1 MRDKW
6 SAYRMNED
14 YRLIRSKR
22 KSVAVCVDEKSQVIV
37 RAPIKMSV
45 KCIEDFLDRHLT
57 WIEKQKNL
65 RETELQ
71 TVTYLTNEEIQS
83 LKEKAKEFLLQR
95 VTYYSSIMAV
105 SPTGIKITSANGRWG
120 SCSWKNSL
128 CFPYKIMLLPEELI
142 DYIVVHELAHIREKN
157 HSKNFYAEVE
167 KYMPNYKQCIK
178 QLKLIQKSLPKVS
191 P

>member
-1 MRDKW
+1 
-6 SAYRMNED
+6 
-14 YRLIRSKR
+14 
-22 KSVAVCVDEKSQVIV
+22 
-37 RAPIKMSV
+37 
-45 KCIEDFLDRHLT
+45 
-57 WIEKQKNL
+57 
-65 RETELQ
+65 
-71 TVTYLTNEEIQS
+71 
-83 LKEKAKEFLLQR
+83 
-95 VTYYSSIMAV
+95 
-105 SPTGIKITSANGRWG
+105 IKITSANGRWG